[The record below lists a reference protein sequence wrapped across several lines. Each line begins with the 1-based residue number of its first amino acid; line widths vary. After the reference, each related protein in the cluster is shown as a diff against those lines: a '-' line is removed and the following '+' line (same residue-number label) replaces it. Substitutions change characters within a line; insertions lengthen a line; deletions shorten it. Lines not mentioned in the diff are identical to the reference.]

1 MHVLHCIPHSLR
13 WLWVANK
20 CIRRTHVDQR
30 LLVLLTERSAD
41 ELAEHGHEVGEGTS
55 GTAQLL
61 DVTPRDLDSH
71 VVVAASIAHMR
82 NAVAAALTRPIITEP
97 IRTGVAVLLPEII
110 LKQAYSPDSERP
122 YADVADADQ
131 DVIKVVV
138 TLPTLWE
145 VLQMRIIIGGDCCR
159 K

>member
-1 MHVLHCIPHSLR
+1 
-13 WLWVANK
+13 
-20 CIRRTHVDQR
+20 
-30 LLVLLTERSAD
+30 
-41 ELAEHGHEVGEGTS
+41 
-55 GTAQLL
+55 
-61 DVTPRDLDSH
+61 
-71 VVVAASIAHMR
+71 MR

-97 IRTGVAVLLPEII
+97 IRTGVAVLLPEIL
-110 LKQAYSPDSERP
+110 LKQAYSPDSERH